1 MSKRQ
6 CSCGCD
12 NFKLRLTETHVIND
26 NMRRCRNCGHFLSEH
41 ITLEDDKNDS
51 RIVAEKSDA
60 IPEDVL
66 VVGPPQLTVN
76 EVESIRAF
84 YEWVLNLTLP
94 EQVKELI
101 KEVMIDEW
109 TSGKPEDIQ
118 RFEEIVKKIQDV
130 EKMEQVARDN
140 LRGQIQQQFVE
151 SLKTSKADPLNSAL
165 LQLYEAEN
173 VPIAPE
179 AENAPIAPGN
189 PPLTKK
195 IADASIELINYQYL
209 MVANLR
215 ITKLTTEHKVVWR
228 QMLGSQWSN
237 LTADWKNYY
246 IGAPLEWARIQSMSL
261 EEKAAYNQN
270 FKANLPYGYRE
281 DFLRK
286 IMEEVW
292 DAAMAL
298 RGPRTSTDN
307 GF

>member
-76 EVESIRAF
+76 MVESVCAF
-84 YEWVLNLTLP
+84 HEWALDLSLP
-94 EQVKELI
+94 ENVKEI
-101 KEVMIDEW
+101 FKENMIDAW
-109 TSGKPEDIQ
+109 RSSKPEYTQ
-118 RFEEIVKKIQDV
+118 GFEEIMKMIQDI
-130 EKMEQVARDN
+130 EKMEQGARDS
-140 LRGQIQQQFVE
+140 LQKKAEQQLVE
-151 SLKTSKADPLNSAL
+151 RLKTYTDPVNVAL
-165 LQLYEAEN
+165 LQLYEAEK
-173 VPIAPE
+173 AH
-179 AENAPIAPGN
+179 IAPGN
-189 PPLTKK
+189 PPLTKE

-209 MVANLR
+209 MAANLR
-215 ITKLTTEHKVVWR
+215 ITTLTTEHKVVWR

-270 FKANLPYGYRE
+270 FKANLPYGYKD
-281 DFLRK
+281 DFLSK

-298 RGPRTSTDN
+298 RGPRS
-307 GF
+307 GPS

>member
-1 MSKRQ
+1 
-6 CSCGCD
+6 
-12 NFKLRLTETHVIND
+12 
-26 NMRRCRNCGHFLSEH
+26 MRRCRNCGHLLGEH
-41 ITLEDDKNDS
+41 IPLEDDKNDS

>member
-12 NFKLRLTETHVIND
+12 NFKLRLTETHVINV

-51 RIVAEKSDA
+51 RIVAEKSDV

-76 EVESIRAF
+76 MVESVCAF
-84 YEWVLNLTLP
+84 YKWALDLSLP
-94 EQVKELI
+94 EHVKELI
-101 KEVMIDEW
+101 KGIMIDAW
-109 TSGKPEDIQ
+109 TLSKPEYTQ
-118 RFEEIVKKIQDV
+118 AFEEIMKKIQDI

-140 LRGQIQQQFVE
+140 LQEQFQQQFVE
-151 SLKTSKADPLNSAL
+151 SLKTFKAEPVSGAL

-173 VPIAPE
+173 APIAPEAENAPIAPE

-195 IADASIELINYQYL
+195 IADTSLELINYQYRML
-209 MVANLR
+209 QMWSSP
-215 ITKLTTEHKVVWR
+215 KLTIEHKVVWR
-228 QMLGSQWSN
+228 QILGSNWSN
-237 LTADWKNYY
+237 LTAGWKNFY
-246 IGAPLEWARIQSMSL
+246 IAAPLTWARIQSMSL

-270 FKANLPYGYRE
+270 FKANLPYGYKE
-281 DFLRK
+281 ELRN
-286 IMEEVW
+286 IMEQVW
-292 DAAMAL
+292 KDALAL
-298 RGPRTSTDN
+298 
-307 GF
+307 F

>member
-1 MSKRQ
+1 
-6 CSCGCD
+6 
-12 NFKLRLTETHVIND
+12 
-26 NMRRCRNCGHFLSEH
+26 MRRCRNCGHFLYQH
-41 ITLEDDKNDS
+41 IALEDDKNDS

-261 EEKAAYNQN
+261 EERAAYNQN
-270 FKANLPYGYRE
+270 FKANLPYGYKE
-281 DFLRK
+281 ELRT
-286 IMEEVW
+286 IMEQVW
-292 DAAMAL
+292 KDALAL
-298 RGPRTSTDN
+298 
-307 GF
+307 F

>member
-12 NFKLRLTETHVIND
+12 NFKLRLTETHVINV

-66 VVGPPQLTVN
+66 VVGPPQLT
-76 EVESIRAF
+76 ESICAF
-84 YEWVLNLTLP
+84 YKWVLNLTLP
-94 EQVKELI
+94 EQVTELI
-101 KEVMIDEW
+101 KENMIDAW
-109 TSGKPEDIQ
+109 TSSKPEDIQ
-118 RFEEIVKKIQDV
+118 GFEEIVKKIQDV

-151 SLKTSKADPLNSAL
+151 SLKTSKADPLNGAL
-165 LQLYEAEN
+165 LQLY
-173 VPIAPE
+173 E

-195 IADASIELINYQYL
+195 IADTSIELINYQYL
-209 MVANLR
+209 MAQNMR

-228 QMLGSQWSN
+228 QMLGSNWSN
-237 LTADWKNYY
+237 MTAEWKNFY
-246 IGAPLEWARIQSMSL
+246 IAAPLTWAQIQSMSM

-270 FKANLPYGYRE
+270 FKANLPYGYKE
-281 DFLRK
+281 GFLRK
-286 IMEEVW
+286 VMEEVW
-292 DAAMAL
+292 AAAMAL
-298 RGPRTSTDN
+298 SRPS
-307 GF
+307 

>member
-12 NFKLRLTETHVIND
+12 NFKLRLTETHVINV

-76 EVESIRAF
+76 EVESICAF
-84 YEWVLNLTLP
+84 YKWVLNLTLP
-94 EQVKELI
+94 EQVTELI
-101 KEVMIDEW
+101 KENMIDAW
-109 TSGKPEDIQ
+109 TSSKPEDIQ
-118 RFEEIVKKIQDV
+118 GFEEIVKKIQDV

-173 VPIAPE
+173 
-179 AENAPIAPGN
+179 APIAPGN

-195 IADASIELINYQYL
+195 IADTSIELINYQYL
-209 MVANLR
+209 MAQNMR

-228 QMLGSQWSN
+228 QMLGSNWSN
-237 LTADWKNYY
+237 MTAEWKNFY
-246 IGAPLEWARIQSMSL
+246 IAAPLTWAQIQSMSM

-270 FKANLPYGYRE
+270 FKANLPYGYKDE
-281 DFLRK
+281 FLRK
-286 IMEEVW
+286 VMEEVW
-292 DAAMAL
+292 NAALAL
-298 RGPRTSTDN
+298 SG
-307 GF
+307 